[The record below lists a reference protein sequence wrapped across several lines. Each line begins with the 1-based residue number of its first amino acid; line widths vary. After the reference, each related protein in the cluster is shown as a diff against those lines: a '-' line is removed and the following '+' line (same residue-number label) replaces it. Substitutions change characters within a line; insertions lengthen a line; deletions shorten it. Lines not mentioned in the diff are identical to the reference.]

1 MNSRMN
7 ESRSSRFRV
16 ARTGVSFVLAGCL
29 AGQMLAGIWS
39 PVATFAYV
47 SQYETAAESRAAKS
61 FGDSETS
68 ARPNAGESSGSS
80 CQNSI
85 AHDSEGDDATR
96 RAVPE
101 LRRGTS
107 TGVESDLS
115 TLIGGSGS
123 DRVFDVAIGPDGC
136 IYVAG
141 TTQSADFPTTPGAH
155 SSTIHANT
163 SDGFVAKLDPTGTD
177 ILFATFVG
185 GSDYDEIVAIA
196 VDEDGATY
204 LTGRTSSP
212 DFPGLVL
219 GFRSVLLGPLDG
231 FVARL
236 DPTGANV
243 TYASLIGGDDDTDYM
258 TDIAVD
264 ANGNA
269 YVVGNGKYSG
279 FTSTP
284 NALQP
289 TPAGYGP
296 MIVKVDTSRRGLE
309 SLGYASAFRGGS
321 VEQPRSVVVDDAGR
335 ITVVGAAFSNDL
347 PVTPG
352 CFQPFRKGND
362 DGFVLTLDTSIPGPA
377 GIVYLSYIGGERE
390 DDLYAVAL
398 HDGLIYVAG
407 TTNSTLFPT
416 TDSGFQRALTPG
428 ILFTFETCVAVIDP
442 AVAGSAALVY
452 GTFFGSFGNEAPTD
466 LAIDQAG
473 NVWIGGYTGSP
484 DLPTTPGAAS
494 GDQPGQDGFVAGF
507 SPRLSGTASLLYSTY
522 VGGAET
528 DTVDAVAFDGNA
540 GLVVAGFTLSPDFPV
555 TAGIDPA
562 PSDAV
567 NGFLG
572 TYRLPVSDVSVGQF
586 VLDPSPV
593 PRGGMAQ
600 LALTVANAG
609 PASPTATSL
618 TVFTPA
624 GVSVDAVRRGDGSI
638 VETLTGRHGERIVL
652 LGNLAPASS
661 VALTA
666 TLSIGAEVSGVFE
679 VSAGI
684 RSEVVDTH
692 PSDNDGAVS
701 TTAVTFPEFRKAKA
715 SSPPG
720 AALSVNIRGGGF
732 QPGAAVF
739 LGGSATSWPSLRVAN
754 AGKIVLKGSG
764 LGREFPV
771 GTPVSILIVNPDG
784 GFVVGTFQRR

>member
-1 MNSRMN
+1 MARISLV
-7 ESRSSRFRV
+7 V
-16 ARTGVSFVLAGCL
+16 AGWL
-29 AGQMLAGIWS
+29 AGQMLVGIWC

-47 SQYETAAESRAAKS
+47 GQSLTAVESRSAKS
-61 FGDSETS
+61 FQDSATS
-68 ARPNAGESSGSS
+68 ERPNADESPGSS
-80 CQNSI
+80 CRNSPD
-85 AHDSEGDDATR
+85 HDSQLDDATR

-101 LRRGTS
+101 PRRGTS

-115 TLIGGSGS
+115 TLLGGSGS
-123 DRVFDVAIGPDGC
+123 DQLFDIAIGPDGC

-141 TTQSADFPTTPGAH
+141 TTQSADFPTTPGAY

-163 SDGFVAKLDPTGTD
+163 SDGFVAKLDPTGTE
-177 ILFATFVG
+177 ILFATFLG
-185 GSDYDEIVAIA
+185 GSDFDEIQAIA
-196 VDEDGATY
+196 VDEDGASY

-212 DFPGLVL
+212 DFPGLVN
-219 GFRSVLLGPLDG
+219 GFRTVLQGPLDG
-231 FVARL
+231 YVARL
-236 DPTGANV
+236 DPTGSNV
-243 TYASLIGGDDDTDYM
+243 TYASFIGGDDDTDFM

-264 ANGNA
+264 ADGHA
-269 YVVGNGKYSG
+269 FVVGNGKYSG

-289 TPAGYGP
+289 TPSGYGP
-296 MIVKVDTSRRGLE
+296 MIVKVDTSRRGPE
-309 SLGYASAFRGGS
+309 SLEYASAFRGVS
-321 VEQPRSVVVDDAGR
+321 IEQPRSVVVDDAGR

-352 CFQPFRKGND
+352 CFQPFRMGND
-362 DGFVLTLDTSIPGPA
+362 DGFVLTVDTSIPGPA
-377 GIVYLSYIGGERE
+377 GIVYLSYLGGERE

-416 TDSGFQRALTPG
+416 TESGFQRALTPG
-428 ILFTFETCVAVIDP
+428 ILFSFETCVAVIDP
-442 AVAGSAALVY
+442 AVSGNAALVY
-452 GTFFGSFGNEAPTD
+452 GSYFGSFGNEAPTD
-466 LAIDQAG
+466 LAVDQAG
-473 NVWIGGYTGSP
+473 TVWIGGYTGSS

-507 SPRLSGTASLLYSTY
+507 SPLLSGNDSLVYSTY
-522 VGGAET
+522 VGGSDTE
-528 DTVDAVAFDGNA
+528 TVDGVAFDGSA
-540 GLVVAGFTLSPDFPV
+540 GLVVAGYTLSPDFPV
-555 TAGIDPA
+555 TAGISPT

-567 NGFLG
+567 NGFVG

-586 VLDPSPV
+586 VLDPSPA

-600 LALTVANAG
+600 LAFTVANAG
-609 PASPTATSL
+609 PGSPTATSL
-618 TVFTPA
+618 TVFPPA
-624 GVSVDAVRRGDGSI
+624 GVAVDAVRRADGSI
-638 VETLTGRHGERIVL
+638 VETLTGRHGERIVS

-666 TLSIGAEVSGVFE
+666 TLSISAEVSGVFE
-679 VSAGI
+679 VSARI
-684 RSEVVDTH
+684 RSEIVDTH

-720 AALSVNIRGGGF
+720 APLSVNIRGGGF
-732 QPGAAVF
+732 QPGAAIYI
-739 LGGSATSWPSLRVAN
+739 GGSETPWSSVRVAN